1 MSRTPGTACRG
12 IGHNVLVG
20 SGKRV
25 GARRKRRFDAV
36 LLLLALGVTLC
47 VVAWGYLVK
56 SAIDFGVSAR
66 GGESDAWLFLGLAS
80 LGAVACLFVGLILV
94 AKVFRRLTK
103 PPAGSSTGSEQDDPR
118 AAPRPGRPAG
128 HARVT
133 QFEPHRRRTSGGA
146 LPGLLIAG
154 LVVVG
159 AIAFSPSAEFEDAR
173 GLLGIG
179 EERRGTAPNA
189 PRGVGSYR
197 FSMTQPGSNQ
207 PVGYDPCEPIRVVH
221 NPQNAPANAQ
231 ELLETAIRHTEEAT
245 GLRIDLAGTSDERD
259 FLDRYG
265 GFARRGEPVLVG
277 WATAEEVPELAGDVA
292 GLGGSTA
299 IELRPGRME
308 YVTGTVVLDQE
319 LFDDLDDD
327 PANQSD
333 AQGIVD
339 HEFGHLVGLDHVND
353 PRELMHAQ
361 QAGVTTY
368 GPGDLEGL
376 ARLGSIRCS

>member
-1 MSRTPGTACRG
+1 M
-12 IGHNVLVG
+12 
-20 SGKRV
+20 
-25 GARRKRRFDAV
+25 
-36 LLLLALGVTLC
+36 
-47 VVAWGYLVK
+47 
-56 SAIDFGVSAR
+56 
-66 GGESDAWLFLGLAS
+66 
-80 LGAVACLFVGLILV
+80 
-94 AKVFRRLTK
+94 
-103 PPAGSSTGSEQDDPR
+103 
-118 AAPRPGRPAG
+118 
-128 HARVT
+128 T
-133 QFEPHRRRTSGGA
+133 QFEPRRRRTSGGA

-159 AIAFSPSAEFEDAR
+159 AIAFSPSAEFEEAR
-173 GLLGIG
+173 GLLGLG

-197 FSMTQPGSNQ
+197 FSMTQPGSDE

-245 GLRIDLAGTSDERD
+245 GLRFELAGTSDQRNFLER
-259 FLDRYG
+259 YA
-265 GFARRGEPVLVG
+265 GFTRRSEPVLVG
-277 WATAEEVPELAGDVA
+277 WATGEEVPELAGDVA

-299 IELRPGRME
+299 LELRGRME

-319 LFDDLDDD
+319 VFDDLDDD
-327 PANQSD
+327 PEAQAV

-339 HEFGHLVGLDHVND
+339 HEFGHLVGLNHVDD
-353 PRELMHAQ
+353 PRELMHQ
-361 QAGVTTY
+361 EQAGVTSY

>member
-1 MSRTPGTACRG
+1 M
-12 IGHNVLVG
+12 H
-20 SGKRV
+20 
-25 GARRKRRFDAV
+25 
-36 LLLLALGVTLC
+36 
-47 VVAWGYLVK
+47 
-56 SAIDFGVSAR
+56 
-66 GGESDAWLFLGLAS
+66 
-80 LGAVACLFVGLILV
+80 
-94 AKVFRRLTK
+94 
-103 PPAGSSTGSEQDDPR
+103 R
-118 AAPRPGRPAG
+118 A
-128 HARVT
+128 
-133 QFEPHRRRTSGGA
+133 
-146 LPGLLIAG
+146 
-154 LVVVG
+154 
-159 AIAFSPSAEFEDAR
+159 
-173 GLLGIG
+173 
-179 EERRGTAPNA
+179 
-189 PRGVGSYR
+189 GVGSYR
-197 FSMTQPGSNQ
+197 FSMTQPGSDQ

-245 GLRIDLAGTSDERD
+245 GLRFDLAGTSDERD

-327 PANQSD
+327 PADQSD

-353 PRELMHAQ
+353 PRELMHAR
-361 QAGVTTY
+361 AGRRDDVRPGRSRGIGAAREHSLLVTWPLWAAGHALSCCGTSY
-368 GPGDLEGL
+368 ETSAMALEPLTSRSRAQKTCRRKCREGRKPRRFRPSSSPARQPGSSRL
-376 ARLGSIRCS
+376 AKS